1 LENATISLEIS
12 WAYSTNPEHHTG
24 PMRRLL
30 QMDGEADQ

>member
-1 LENATISLEIS
+1 MQQYALGLEIS